1 MTTVHDDLNNPATAA
16 LWAKVVEGFK
26 YISGSGWETRA
37 NYEHFWPLVRHLY
50 KLAYGEKAELPNAYK
65 ASLGFMFA
73 GHAGRIRKGI
83 RPRPYFHHILM
94 VVYLAW
100 LLRMPQYLVAAAIHH
115 DDIEDIPKN
124 LNTSVEWVLREL
136 HRLISQPSLETVV
149 NLTNKDH
156 PDGKHAGQMEKMAT
170 IHLEEATLKLLDR
183 ICNVWDMRRDKPKDF
198 TPARIRQECI
208 NAQQLA
214 DAMPIPAPP
223 EVLALLRISI
233 NLLLEENSL
242 TPA

>member
-1 MTTVHDDLNNPATAA
+1 MTHVHDDLNNPATAA
-16 LWAKVVEGFK
+16 LWGKVKEGFK
-26 YISGSGWETRA
+26 YISGDGWETRA
-37 NYEHFWPLVRHLY
+37 DYKHFWRLVEKLY
-50 KLAYGEKAELPNAYK
+50 QLAYGEKAKLPNAYK
-65 ASLGFMFA
+65 APLGFMFA

-100 LLRMPQYLVAAAIHH
+100 LLRLPQDQVLACINH

-124 LNTSVEWVLREL
+124 LDVSREWVYR
-136 HRLISQPSLETVV
+136 QLEWLLDTNPLCSVI

-156 PDGKHAGQMEKMAT
+156 PDGKHAGQLEKMVC
-170 IHLEEATLKLLDR
+170 IPLEDAVVKLIDR
-183 ICNVWDMRRDKPKDF
+183 ICNLWDMRRDKPKDF
-198 TPARIRQECI
+198 TPDRIRQECI

-214 DAMPIPAPP
+214 DAMPTPAPP

-233 NLLLEENSL
+233 NLLLKENSL

>member
-1 MTTVHDDLNNPATAA
+1 MTSMHDDLNNPATAA
-16 LWAKVVEGFK
+16 LWGKVVEGFK
-26 YISGSGWETRA
+26 YISGSGWENRA
-37 NYEHFWPLVRHLY
+37 NYEHFWSLVRHLY
-50 KLAYGEKAELPNAYK
+50 KLAYGEKAELPVEYK
-65 ASLGFMFA
+65 ASLAFMFA

-100 LLRMPQYLVAAAIHH
+100 LLRLPSYLIAAAIHH

-124 LNTSVEWVLREL
+124 LGVTDLWVIAEL
-136 HRLISQPSLETVV
+136 KWLISEPSLETVV
-149 NLTNKDH
+149 NLTNKQH

-170 IHLEEATLKLLDR
+170 IHTEEATLKLIDR
-183 ICNVWDMRRDKPKDF
+183 ICNLWDMRRDKPKDF
-198 TPARIRQECI
+198 TPDRIRQECT

-214 DAMPIPAPP
+214 DAMPTPAPP

-233 NLLLEENSL
+233 NLLLKENSL